1 MPDLISHA
9 ASAYLFRNL
18 TPKLRVCQKQFF
30 ILVLLGVFL
39 PDIISR
45 GAMVLLSEESDF
57 FLTSQYFH
65 TPFACFFQTLIISCF
80 FIRSQRVTV
89 FLALTTG
96 WLLHEVYDVMQGVLG
111 PGYYF
116 VLWPLS
122 YDAFSFGV
130 FPDSAW
136 YYTAFLTTLMAILT
150 NKALIKKIKEKII

>member
-18 TPKLRVCQKQFF
+18 TLKLRICQKQFF

-39 PDIISR
+39 PDLISR
-45 GAMVLLSEESDF
+45 GTMVLAPDF
-57 FLTSQYFH
+57 LLIAQYFH

-80 FIRSQRVTV
+80 FIKSQKVMV
-89 FLALTTG
+89 FLALTIG
-96 WLLHEVYDVMQGVLG
+96 WLLHQVYDVMQGVLG

-116 VLWPLS
+116 ILWPVS
-122 YDAFSFGV
+122 HDAYSFGV

-136 YYTAFLTTLMAILT
+136 YYAAFLTTLMAILT
-150 NKALIKKIKEKII
+150 NPALIKKIKEKKI

>member
-18 TPKLRVCQKQFF
+18 TPELSVCQKQFF

-39 PDIISR
+39 PDLISR
-45 GAMVLLSEESDF
+45 GAMVLAPDF
-57 FLTSQYFH
+57 LFIAQYFH
-65 TPFACFFQTLIISCF
+65 TPFACFFQSLIITCF
-80 FIRSQRVTV
+80 FIQSQKVIV

-96 WLLHEVYDVMQGVLG
+96 WILHQGFDVMQGVLG

-116 VLWPLS
+116 ILWPLS
-122 YDAFSFGV
+122 YNSFSFGV

-136 YYTAFLTTLMAILT
+136 YYVAFLTTLMAVLT
-150 NKALIKKIKEKII
+150 SKALIKKIKEKII

>member
-18 TPKLRVCQKQFF
+18 IPKLRICQKQFF

-45 GAMVLLSEESDF
+45 GAMILLSEESDF

-96 WLLHEVYDVMQGVLG
+96 WLLHEAFDVMQGVLG

-116 VLWPLS
+116 ILWPLS
-122 YDAFSFGV
+122 SQTFTLNI

-136 YYTAFLTTLMAILT
+136 YYVAFLTTLTALLT
-150 NKALIKKIKEKII
+150 NKTLIKKLKTK